1 MFYSNAYILVK
12 ETITVPNTKPAGAAE
27 KVLIKK

>member
-1 MFYSNAYILVK
+1 MYYSNAYILVQ
-12 ETITVPNTKPAGAAE
+12 ETVTVPNTKPAGAAE